1 VRQDANCKVDRISH
15 PPPLTA
21 DTALFL
27 DFDGTLVDIAQTP
40 EDVRVAE
47 DLGELLQCV
56 RDALHGALAVISGRP
71 IAAVDRYLG
80 GAVRAVAGIHGA
92 SRRDADGVT
101 HEAPVDVMA
110 LNDFRPML
118 ESFAHHHAGV
128 LLEDK
133 GISIAVHFREAPDW
147 AEKSRQIVA
156 DCAAASQ
163 GRLER
168 LDGKMVAELKP
179 ARITKAGALAAYMD
193 EAPFRGRRPVFAG
206 DDITDEAGFTAV
218 KKIGGYGVIVGE
230 RKPTAATARLD
241 SVAHLHQWL
250 RTFCAAGAP

>member
-1 VRQDANCKVDRISH
+1 MVDRISH

-27 DFDGTLVDIAQTP
+27 DFDGTLVDIARTP
-40 EDVRVAE
+40 EDIRVAE
-47 DLGELLQCV
+47 DLAHLLQSV
-56 RDALHGALAVISGRP
+56 SNTLHGALAVISGRP
-71 IAAVDRYLG
+71 INAVDRYLG
-80 GAVRAVAGIHGA
+80 SAVRAVAGVHGA
-92 SRRDADGVT
+92 TRRDADGVT
-101 HEAPVDVMA
+101 HDAPVDATA
-110 LNDFRPML
+110 LNDYRPVL

-133 GISIAVHFREAPDW
+133 GISIAVHFREAPEW
-147 AEKSRQIVA
+147 GEKSRQIVA

-163 GRLER
+163 GRLEF
-168 LDGKMVAELKP
+168 LAGKMVAELKP
-179 ARITKAGALAAYMD
+179 ARITKAGALASYMA

-218 KKIGGYGVIVGE
+218 AKIGGYGVIVGE
-230 RKPTAATARLD
+230 RTPTAATARLE

-250 RTFCAAGAP
+250 RAFSTAGVR